1 MASGIKVNDRCI
13 YLYRP
18 VDSRG
23 CTVDF
28 YLSPRLKSKSEYR
41 FMGKILKTAR
51 RGKIPREINTD
62 KAHTYARAL
71 ALLKREEKCQPDVE
85 HLQIKRSVAKIWR

>member
-1 MASGIKVNDRCI
+1 
-13 YLYRP
+13 
-18 VDSRG
+18 
-23 CTVDF
+23 
-28 YLSPRLKSKSEYR
+28 
-41 FMGKILKTAR
+41 MGKILKTAR

-62 KAHTYARAL
+62 KAHTYAWAL